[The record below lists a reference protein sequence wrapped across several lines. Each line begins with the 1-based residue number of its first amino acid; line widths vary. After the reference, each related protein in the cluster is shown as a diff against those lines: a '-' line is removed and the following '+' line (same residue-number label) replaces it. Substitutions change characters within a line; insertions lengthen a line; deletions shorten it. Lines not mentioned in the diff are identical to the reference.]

1 MKVYPWLRELAHVV
15 CLLPVY
21 GRESDC
27 GNYTE
32 VWMDDGRKFLVRQR
46 IKTVLK
52 HIAAF
57 MGVNLAQED
66 AAWGKLGRK
75 HAFPL
80 VLAPYLTLIPV
91 LVRRPRGRDE
101 GATGYI
107 VLQKVVG
114 YQQAEE
120 AGFRSVILLDG
131 GLRLPC
137 LLSFR
142 SLALR
147 IVNGEQVHRLSQ
159 TLHEGRG
166 LSSNWNS

>member
-1 MKVYPWLRELAHVV
+1 MKVYYWLRELAHVV

-21 GRESDC
+21 GQGTDC

-32 VWMDDGRKFLVRQR
+32 IWMDDGRKFLVRQR
-46 IKTVLK
+46 IKTVIK
-52 HIAAF
+52 NIAAF
-57 MGVNLAQED
+57 MGVDLNQKD

-80 VLAPYLTLIPV
+80 VLAPYMTLVPV
-91 LVRRPRGRDE
+91 FVRHPRGHDE

-107 VLQKVVG
+107 VLQKVEG
-114 YQQAEE
+114 YQEAEE
-120 AGFRSVILLDG
+120 AEFRSVILLDG

-159 TLHEGRG
+159 TLHEGASG
-166 LSSNWNS
+166 K